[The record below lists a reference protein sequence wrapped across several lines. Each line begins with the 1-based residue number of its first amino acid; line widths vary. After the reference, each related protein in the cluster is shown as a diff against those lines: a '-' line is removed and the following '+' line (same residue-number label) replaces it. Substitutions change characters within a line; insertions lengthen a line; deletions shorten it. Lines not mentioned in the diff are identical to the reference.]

1 MNADY
6 QDIDGFIFTAEIAE
20 NAEIT
25 YCICMS
31 HNLSLRTLRSQR

>member
-6 QDIDGFIFTAEIAE
+6 QDINSFIFTAEIAE

-25 YCICMS
+25 YCLS

>member
-1 MNADY
+1 MNADL

-25 YCICMS
+25 YWMS